1 MKEEHTKISAKVM
14 LRGKCIV
21 LNITYVR
28 KETPEISNLS
38 LTLGNCKR
46 GANKSKV
53 SRIKQIIITAQI
65 NQVEN
70 KKSTEKVNKSKS
82 LIFVKINTIDK
93 LLARLIKNR
102 GHKLLIT
109 EKREHHY
116 RRFMDISRIRKEQY
130 EQFYAHKF
138 DDTDEVNQFIKR
150 HNMLKLT
157 EE

>member
-38 LTLGNCKR
+38 LTLG

-70 KKSTEKVNKSKS
+70 KKTNRESKQ
-82 LIFVKINTIDK
+82 K
-93 LLARLIKNR
+93 
-102 GHKLLIT
+102 
-109 EKREHHY
+109 
-116 RRFMDISRIRKEQY
+116 
-130 EQFYAHKF
+130 
-138 DDTDEVNQFIKR
+138 
-150 HNMLKLT
+150 
-157 EE
+157 